1 MSVETVWKEL
11 CVEHAKPSIQEVLE
25 SGKFLVSGEIGPPKG
40 PDIEEV
46 IHHVDL
52 LKDKVHAMNITD
64 NQSSVMRYPSLATA
78 LIILERGGEPNL
90 QMTCRDRNRMSL
102 ENEALF
108 AYTRGV
114 RSILCLTGDSVPV
127 GDHKDAKSVFDLESV
142 QLLKMLRTME
152 EGMDLGGNEMNAPVK
167 FYKGA
172 IVTPEADPIE
182 PQLIKFEKKV
192 EAGAEWFQ
200 TQAIYDMDN
209 FAKFMKT
216 ARQYPIKLQAGLVLL
231 TGAGMARYMNK
242 NVPGVVVPDDLIDEL
257 SAAEK
262 GKAVDVGISIMARH
276 IKRIREEKL
285 ADGVHI
291 MAIGKEDIVP
301 RIMEEAELDIN
312 AL

>member
-1 MSVETVWKEL
+1 VENVWKEL
-11 CVEHAKPSIQEVLE
+11 NVKNAKPSIQEVLE

-46 IHHVDL
+46 IEHIDL

-90 QMTCRDRNRMSL
+90 QITCRDRNRMSL
-102 ENEALF
+102 ENELLF

-114 RSILCLTGDSVPV
+114 RSVLCLTGDSVPV
-127 GDHKDAKSVFDLESV
+127 GDHKECKAVFDVESV
-142 QLLKMLRTME
+142 QLLNIISAME
-152 EGMDLGGNEMNAPVK
+152 EGRDMGGNEMNAPVK

-172 IVTPEADPIE
+172 IFTPEAVPVE
-182 PQLIKFEKKV
+182 PQMIKFEKKV
-192 EAGAEWFQ
+192 EAGAQWMQ

-209 FAKFMKT
+209 FAKFMKF
-216 ARQYPIKLQAGLVLL
+216 ARKYPVKIQAGLVLL
-231 TGAGMARYMNK
+231 TSAGMAKYMNK
-242 NVPGVVVPDDLIDEL
+242 NVPGVVVPDDLIDEM

-262 GKAVDVGISIMARH
+262 GKGIDAGIKIMARH

-291 MAIGKEDIVP
+291 MAIGKEGVVP
-301 RIMEEAELDIN
+301 RILEEAGLDID